1 MQLPAEASSVRL
13 CGDEVHCL
21 IQHLSCLDEVTH
33 FLVAL
38 HLVADPAAHVL
49 LLGEVLDVGVVEGVL
64 NLLNGPLHM
73 QRWSGREVSVFDAIL
88 RLNGVGVGSNLTFL
102 MDPY

>member
-1 MQLPAEASSVRL
+1 
-13 CGDEVHCL
+13 
-21 IQHLSCLDEVTH
+21 
-33 FLVAL
+33 
-38 HLVADPAAHVL
+38 
-49 LLGEVLDVGVVEGVL
+49 VLDVGVVEGVL